1 MNDKFV
7 LIRKRPAPPKDERK
21 MLSVRDSTY
30 NIVAGWY
37 EALGRTTSMT
47 DIVGWRSSLPPSMWY
62 SWMKKAGRRKSM
74 DNTVLELQ
82 LAELKA
88 AFPGK
93 VMIPLSHA
101 ARYLRVD
108 PRTLHANHSFPMRKC
123 KRMWYVNLVALAKWM
138 VR

>member
-1 MNDKFV
+1 
-7 LIRKRPAPPKDERK
+7 
-21 MLSVRDSTY
+21 
-30 NIVAGWY
+30 
-37 EALGRTTSMT
+37 
-47 DIVGWRSSLPPSMWY
+47 
-62 SWMKKAGRRKSM
+62 M

-108 PRTLHANHSFPMRKC
+108 PRTLHANRSFPMRKF

>member
-1 MNDKFV
+1 
-7 LIRKRPAPPKDERK
+7 
-21 MLSVRDSTY
+21 
-30 NIVAGWY
+30 
-37 EALGRTTSMT
+37 
-47 DIVGWRSSLPPSMWY
+47 
-62 SWMKKAGRRKSM
+62 MKKAGRRKSM
-74 DNTVLELQ
+74 DNEVLELQ

-108 PRTLHANHSFPMRKC
+108 PRTLHANHSFPMRKF

>member
-1 MNDKFV
+1 
-7 LIRKRPAPPKDERK
+7 
-21 MLSVRDSTY
+21 
-30 NIVAGWY
+30 
-37 EALGRTTSMT
+37 
-47 DIVGWRSSLPPSMWY
+47 
-62 SWMKKAGRRKSM
+62 M

-101 ARYLRVD
+101 ARFLRMD
-108 PRTLHANHSFPMRKC
+108 PRTLMADHTFPLKHMGRL
-123 KRMWYVNLVALAKWM
+123 WNVNLVALAKWM

>member
-47 DIVGWRSSLPPSMWY
+47 DIVGLAIQFAAEHVVFVDEESLS
-62 SWMKKAGRRKSM
+62 
-74 DNTVLELQ
+74 L
-82 LAELKA
+82 
-88 AFPGK
+88 
-93 VMIPLSHA
+93 IHI
-101 ARYLRVD
+101 
-108 PRTLHANHSFPMRKC
+108 
-123 KRMWYVNLVALAKWM
+123 
-138 VR
+138 